1 MFRFYFDVKRIYH
14 EFLIS
19 AISCTSMLDHEN
31 HGKHSILR
39 NDKFTLL
46 HNENRNIKRE
56 MESLGLHEQRFK
68 L

>member
-1 MFRFYFDVKRIYH
+1 
-14 EFLIS
+14 
-19 AISCTSMLDHEN
+19 MLDHEN